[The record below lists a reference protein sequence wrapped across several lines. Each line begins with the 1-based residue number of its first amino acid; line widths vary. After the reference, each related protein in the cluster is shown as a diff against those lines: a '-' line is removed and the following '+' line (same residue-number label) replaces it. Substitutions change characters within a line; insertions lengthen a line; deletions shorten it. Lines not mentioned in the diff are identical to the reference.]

1 MKLKICGACFMALLL
16 FINSTSCATL
26 TPYSPLSPETSEDD
40 ANWQTAGP
48 GEQVSLENADVRL
61 TLDAATTHFTIES
74 KTEAIRFDSCLDRGQ
89 ALYSSDV
96 QERMQSE
103 ITLIYYEE
111 QSAAQYMFSNSDSVA
126 LGNYRVSY
134 TDDRIRVTY
143 TFGATEESIF
153 IPYVFSQETFEALIA
168 ALQSDDN
175 PDGAAMSRRLN
186 RFYTLYTAET
196 ADESI
201 RTAYPAVDQTPL
213 YILNDSATENDIA
226 EIKEYMTLV
235 QYDKASYESD
245 LEALGLSAGE
255 SADAPGFVVPI
266 EYALQSDGFTARI
279 LTDRINELS
288 DTYKLQSI
296 VMLEYFA
303 ASEESDGRFFVPD
316 GSGAVIDWSA
326 NHVSAFSQAFYG
338 QDYSVQSDKKT
349 QLAQTMCLPVYGV
362 DRPQGGVMIVVE
374 EGAENG
380 TVYAESPDCSAT
392 PHHIYTTFTMRHMDT
407 TDIGADQ
414 LIPVYNLFSEELT
427 AISPAQRYILL
438 DPGNSSWQDMAS
450 RYRQYLLNTG
460 GIRQSDSLDT
470 PLYLTYLGMFI
481 DEANVLGIPYNK
493 KIVLSTTEEIQQDWE
508 SLSDHHIGD
517 TVIRLV
523 GFSSDGLT
531 PKANNCFDLYGKTG
545 SSEQLQTL
553 HTALQTN
560 GGRLYID
567 GDFAFA
573 YSSGNGFSPRT
584 DSAHYLNRVLVRNG
598 NYNIVTREYQDDFL
612 PRYFVSPKRYLD
624 YAQGYLS
631 DAVQTLGI
639 RPNVSYGTLGR
650 YLGGDYTSNF
660 LVDRS
665 SALASLKQALE
676 AAQGMADHLCFDNGN
691 SYVLPYASD
700 LYNVP
705 LLSSSFDAEGASVPF
720 MQKVLHGLIPYTG
733 VSLNLSYDRNE
744 YLLRSIEYGAVLSY
758 TMITREN
765 ALLLGT
771 DLMSVYYAVNSGDNL
786 ADFLE
791 LWPRIG
797 DFQRAVADQ
806 EMIAHQKITDTVY
819 RTTYANGYSAYVNYG
834 DSDHTEGTLTVKAHD
849 FAFMTGDER

>member
-1 MKLKICGACFMALLL
+1 MKFKICGACFMAFLL
-16 FINSTSCATL
+16 FVNSAGCATL
-26 TPYSPLSPETSEDD
+26 TPYSPLSPEASEDD
-40 ANWQTAGP
+40 ADWQTAAP
-48 GEQVSLENADVRL
+48 DEQVILENDGVRL
-61 TLDAATTHFTIES
+61 SFDAATTHFTVES
-74 KTEAIRFDSCLDRGQ
+74 KTEAIRFASCLDGGQ
-89 ALYSSDV
+89 SLYSSDV

-126 LGNYRVSY
+126 LGNYRVAY
-134 TDDRIRVTY
+134 TNDRIRVTY

-153 IPYVFSQETFEALIA
+153 IPYVFSQEKFETLIA
-168 ALQSDDN
+168 ALQSGDE
-175 PDGAAMSRRLN
+175 PDGAAMSRRLT

-196 ADESI
+196 ADEAI
-201 RTAYPAVDQTPL
+201 RAAYPAINQAAL
-213 YILNDSATENDIA
+213 YVLNDSATENDIA
-226 EIKEYMTLV
+226 EIKEYMALV

-245 LEALGLSAGE
+245 LKELGLSAGE

-279 LTDRINELS
+279 LTDRIHELS

-296 VMLEYFA
+296 TMLEYFA
-303 ASEESDGRFFVPD
+303 ASEENDGRFFVPD
-316 GSGAVIDWSA
+316 GSGAVIDWNA
-326 NHVSAFSQAFYG
+326 NHVSAFSQTFYG
-338 QDYSVQSDKKT
+338 QDYSAQSDKKT

-362 DRPQGGVMIVVE
+362 DRPQGGVMVAVE

-392 PHHIYTTFTMRHMDT
+392 PHHIYTAFTMRHMDT

-414 LIPVYNLFSEELT
+414 LIPVYNLFAEELT
-427 AISPAQRYILL
+427 AVSPAQRYILL
-438 DPGNSSWQDMAS
+438 NPGSSDWQNMAA
-450 RYRQYLLNTG
+450 RYRQYLLETG
-460 GIRQSDSLDT
+460 GIRKSDTLDT
-470 PLYLTYLGMFI
+470 PLYLTYLGLFI

-493 KIVLSTTEEIQQDWE
+493 KIVLSTMEEIQQDWE
-508 SLSDHHIGD
+508 SLSEHHIGD
-517 TVIRLV
+517 AVIRLV
-523 GFSSDGLT
+523 GFSPDGLT
-531 PKANNCFDLYGKTG
+531 PKANNRFELYGKTG
-545 SSEQLQTL
+545 SGEQLRGL
-553 HTALQTN
+553 HAALQAD
-560 GGRLYID
+560 GGRRYID
-567 GDFAFA
+567 GDFTFA

-598 NYNIVTREYQDDFL
+598 NYNIVTREYQDDLL
-612 PRYFVSPKRYLD
+612 PRYFVSPKRYLE
-624 YAQGYLS
+624 YVQGYLS
-631 DAVQTLGI
+631 DAVQTLEI
-639 RPNVSYGTLGR
+639 HPNVSYGALGR
-650 YLGGDYTSNF
+650 HLGGDYTSNS

-665 SALASLKQALE
+665 SALASLKQSLE

-691 SYVLPYASD
+691 GYVLPYASD

-705 LLSSSFDAEGASVPF
+705 LLSSNFDAEEAPVPF
-720 MQKVLHGLIPYTG
+720 MQMVLHGLIPYTG

-771 DLMSVYYAVNSGDNL
+771 DLTGIYYAVNSEDNL
-786 ADFLE
+786 ASYLE
-791 LWPRIG
+791 LWSRIG

-806 EMIAHQKITDTVY
+806 EMSAHQKITETVY

-834 DSDHTEGTLTVKAHD
+834 DNDYTEDTLTVKAHD
-849 FAFMTGDER
+849 FAFTTGDER